1 MPIVDAGVE
10 PPIGNVVVQDVRDL
24 ELAAPGWSQA
34 LDHVKDIRSQE
45 VHANRNE
52 VALGMLRFFLEPD
65 NLPRRIQLGDP
76 EPVRIRY
83 PMKERA
89 RPPSSRFELARNP
102 VELWP
107 PQDVVAQ
114 DTAERVV
121 AHEIPGEADGVGDT
135 QSAALIAI
143 RQIEAEVRAVGQQL
157 DDVADALPADDDEH
171 LLDAHPGQGLD
182 RVVDHRPVVDRQEM
196 LVGHDRE
203 RVEPGRR
210 PPGKHDPLHE
220 PRPFMAPQRNSR

>member
-1 MPIVDAGVE
+1 
-10 PPIGNVVVQDVRDL
+10 

-52 VALGMLRFFLEPD
+52 VALGMLRFFLEPA
-65 NLPRRIQLGDP
+65 NLPRRIQLGYP

-157 DDVADALPADDDEH
+157 DDVADALPADDDED
-171 LLDAHPGQGLD
+171 LLDAHPRERLD
-182 RVVDHRPVVDRQEM
+182 RVIDHRPVVDRQQV
-196 LVGHDRE
+196 LIGDDRQ
-203 RVEPGRR
+203 RIQARGRPAR
-210 PPGKHDPLHE
+210 QHDPLHLA
-220 PRPFMAPQRNSR
+220 RPFMAPQGSSLLSRDGPG